1 MRYNFFL
8 YILVREDNTCFKV
21 GISENIT
28 SRIRNLINFGPFNIY
43 KTKLIPLYTKKK
55 IREWEKEIKERYK
68 KYLFYYQ
75 KRDLIKR
82 NIAKKLKNP
91 CFNI

>member
-28 SRIRNLINFGPFNIY
+28 SR
-43 KTKLIPLYTKKK
+43 
-55 IREWEKEIKERYK
+55 
-68 KYLFYYQ
+68 
-75 KRDLIKR
+75 
-82 NIAKKLKNP
+82 
-91 CFNI
+91 